1 MTDGKKYIIIKSLK
15 NEKGRFMENIKKIA
29 ITTDS
34 NSGVLPNE
42 YKDKNVFVLPMP
54 FIINGGQYFENV
66 NLTQAQF
73 YDFMKNNASV
83 STSQPSPGDL
93 LDFWEDLLKEYDEIV
108 HIPMTSGLSQAC
120 NSATR
125 FAKEYGGRIQ
135 VVDNKRISVVLK
147 ESILD
152 AIELVK
158 QGKSALE
165 IKQVLEENALD
176 FAIYISVN
184 EMKYLKKGGR
194 ITGAAAMIG
203 TLLGLKPVLKLGGE
217 KIDKF
222 ALPKSQRKAKEVIK
236 EAIRKDIDSKFK
248 QYEEN
253 GELVI
258 SVAYTDNKE
267 IAEELKQ
274 DLIATFPKL
283 TFGFCEPLSLSV
295 SCHVGP
301 GTIGVAIVRSLVK
314 KNS

>member
-1 MTDGKKYIIIKSLK
+1 
-15 NEKGRFMENIKKIA
+15 MENIKKIA

>member
-1 MTDGKKYIIIKSLK
+1 
-15 NEKGRFMENIKKIA
+15 MENIKKIA

-54 FIINGGQYFENV
+54 FIIDGAQYFENV

-73 YDFMKNNASV
+73 YEFMKNNASV

-93 LDFWEDLLKEYDEIV
+93 LDFWDELLKEYDEIV

-120 NSATR
+120 ASATS
-125 FAKEYGGRIQ
+125 FAKEYGGKIQ

-152 AIELVK
+152 AIALVE

-165 IKQVLEENALD
+165 IKQILEENSLD
-176 FAIYISVN
+176 FSIYISVN

-283 TFGFCEPLSLSV
+283 TFRFCEPLSLSV

-301 GTIGVAIVRSLVK
+301 GTLGIAIARSLPF